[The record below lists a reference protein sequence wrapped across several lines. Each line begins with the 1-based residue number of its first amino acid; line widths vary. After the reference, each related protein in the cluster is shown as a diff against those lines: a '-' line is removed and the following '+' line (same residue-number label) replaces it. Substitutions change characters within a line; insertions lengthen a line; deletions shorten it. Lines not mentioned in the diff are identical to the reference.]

1 MSAHPAARRADWRF
15 LLPDPSPARVA
26 CVGPRDPA
34 LERALELSGAVV
46 DAPGG
51 PAACDGHEL
60 VVVTS
65 RRPAA
70 VAEACRVLRP
80 GGWLYAETPGF
91 RLRRWQRALRAAGL
105 DEVAA
110 HWLWPDEQSCREIA
124 PLEASALRH
133 ALGRRDPGAALRL
146 RARLAGLLVRAGLF
160 RFAVRRAAVIGRR
173 PP

>member
-1 MSAHPAARRADWRF
+1 MTAHAAVRRADWRF
-15 LLPDPSPARVA
+15 LLPDPSPSRVA
-26 CVGPRDPA
+26 CLGPRDEA
-34 LERALELSGAVV
+34 LEAALELTGAVV
-46 DAPGG
+46 DRAGVPNAGEN
-51 PAACDGHEL
+51 HQL

-70 VAEACRVLRP
+70 VSEACRMLRP

-91 RLRRWQRALRAAGL
+91 RVRRWERALRAAGL

-110 HWLWPDEQSCREIA
+110 HWLWPDQHSCREIV
-124 PLEASALRH
+124 PLEAFALRR

-146 RARLAGLLVRAGLF
+146 RARAAGLLVRSGLF
-160 RFAVRRAAVIGRR
+160 RFVVRRAAVIGRR

>member
-1 MSAHPAARRADWRF
+1 MSADPAARRADWRF

-26 CVGPRDPA
+26 CLGPRDPA
-34 LERALELSGAVV
+34 LETALELTGAVV
-46 DAPGG
+46 DRPGG
-51 PAACDGHEL
+51 TTAGESHDL

-70 VAEACRVLRP
+70 VGAACRMLRP

-91 RLRRWQRALRAAGL
+91 RVRRWQRALRGAGL

-110 HWLWPDEQSCREIA
+110 HWLWPDQRSCREIA

-146 RARLAGLLVRAGLF
+146 RARAAGLLVRTGLF
-160 RFAVRRAAVIGRR
+160 RFVVRRAAVIGRR